1 MSAQR
6 ITVYGLSSRQW
17 SQIFAAWGGWLMDGY
32 TTIAYAL
39 VAVTISKIF
48 FPNGAGLLGLIA
60 TFGGFAVE
68 ALARPFGS
76 LVAGNFLGDKI
87 GRKAMLTLTILGF
100 SIFAA
105 SKGLLPTYAQVG
117 VLSPLLLYIVLF
129 IEGMFAGAEYGGGTA
144 LSMESVPAEKRGFIG
159 AFVQSGFGTGYFII
173 AFVFAGL
180 SSYFGPTGF
189 AQLGWRILFFTTII
203 PGLLTLII
211 RLASYESPVFEN
223 MKSKQELAR
232 TPVMKLFGDSPSRVV
247 YTLLITTGLLYINTA
262 TFSFYPAIMESRF
275 SATLVGELVGIIN
288 LVSLFGIWFGGY
300 ISNTIG
306 GRRRPMFLYALLFL
320 ITILPFTYFG
330 YHGNSG
336 LSATLFSA
344 QAFVEA
350 MIFATLPSFLA
361 ETFSKKYRATAIGFT
376 YNGGAIVGGF
386 AVSIIYATSVF
397 TGLLG
402 SWLLNLFIANVVM
415 LVGIA
420 LSKETY
426 VAGKDTI
433 EA

>member
-1 MSAQR
+1 
-6 ITVYGLSSRQW
+6 
-17 SQIFAAWGGWLMDGY
+17 MDGY

-48 FPNGAGLLGLIA
+48 FPSNAGLLGLIA

-76 LVAGNFLGDKI
+76 LVAGNFLGDKV

-100 SIFAA
+100 SVFAA

-129 IEGMFAGAEYGGGTA
+129 VEGMFAGAEYGGGTA
-144 LSMESVPAEKRGFIG
+144 LSMESVPAQRRGFIG

-180 SSYFGPTGF
+180 SAYFGPTGF
-189 AQLGWRILFFTTII
+189 TQLGWRILFFTTIV

-223 MKSKQELAR
+223 MKSNREVAR
-232 TPVMKLFGDSPSRVV
+232 MPIAKLFSDSPSKVA

-262 TFSFYPAIMESRF
+262 TFSFYPAVMESRF
-275 SATLVGELVGIIN
+275 SATLVGELVGVIN

-300 ISNTIG
+300 VSNAIG
-306 GRRRPMFLYALLFL
+306 GRRKPMFWYALIFL

-330 YHGNSG
+330 YHGNSTV
-336 LSATLFSA
+336 SATLFSA

-361 ETFSKKYRATAIGFT
+361 ETFSKKYRTTAIGFT

-386 AVSIIYATSVF
+386 AISIIYAMSASA
-397 TGLLG
+397 GLLN
-402 SWLLNLFIANVVM
+402 SWLLNLTVANIVM
-415 LVGIA
+415 LVGVA

-426 VAGKDTI
+426 FGGKDTI
-433 EA
+433 ET